1 MLEAQWRLTVVT
13 FVSVPLTIIIMKVW
27 FSPHTASCRLDALI

>member
-13 FVSVPLTIIIMKVW
+13 FVSVPLTIVIMKV
-27 FSPHTASCRLDALI
+27 FLSLRMMSLCVDALI